1 MHALALAPPP
11 GLAALDA
18 ATSPGGEW
26 RPFASLAVVPRDH
39 NRGGPPQRAPGEPGW
54 MAACYRLTT
63 RVERVS
69 ARAALLDLGVCTGS
83 EALAV
88 MRSLLRRLAVMGLR
102 ARAGVGPSSALAHL
116 AALTARTAPSCGRGL
131 RRVPSRRTR

>member
-1 MHALALAPPP
+1 MHALALAPTP
-11 GLAALDA
+11 ALDA
-18 ATSPGGEW
+18 ATSPGGAW
-26 RPFASLAVVPRDH
+26 PHFASLAVVPRDH
-39 NRGGPPQRAPGEPGW
+39 NRGGPPRRAPGEPGW

-69 ARAALLDLGVCTGS
+69 ARAALLDLGVCTDS

-88 MRSLLRRLAVMGLR
+88 MRGLLRRLAVMGLL

-116 AALTARTAPSCGRGL
+116 AALTARPAPSCGRGL

>member
-1 MHALALAPPP
+1 MHALALAPTPA
-11 GLAALDA
+11 LAALDA
-18 ATSPGGEW
+18 ATSPGDEW
-26 RPFASLAVVPRDH
+26 RRFALLAVVPRD
-39 NRGGPPQRAPGEPGW
+39 RGGPPQRAPGEPGW
-54 MAACYRLTT
+54 MAACYRLST
-63 RVERVS
+63 RVEWVS

-102 ARAGVGPSSALAHL
+102 GRAGVGPSSALAHL
-116 AALTARTAPSCGRGL
+116 AALTARPAPSCGRGL

>member
-1 MHALALAPPP
+1 MHALALALTPA
-11 GLAALDA
+11 LAALGA

-26 RPFASLAVVPRDH
+26 RHFASLAVVPRDH
-39 NRGGPPQRAPGEPGW
+39 NRGGPPRRAPGEPGW
-54 MAACYRLTT
+54 MAACYHLTT
-63 RVERVS
+63 WVERVS

-88 MRSLLRRLAVMGLR
+88 MYNLAVTGHR

-116 AALTARTAPSCGRGL
+116 AVLTARPAPSCGRGL

>member
-1 MHALALAPPP
+1 MHALAPTPV
-11 GLAALDA
+11 LAALDA

-26 RPFASLAVVPRDH
+26 RRFASLAVVPRDD
-39 NRGGPPQRAPGEPGW
+39 NRGGPPQRAPGKPGW

-88 MRSLLRRLAVMGLR
+88 RRWQ
-102 ARAGVGPSSALAHL
+102 
-116 AALTARTAPSCGRGL
+116 
-131 RRVPSRRTR
+131 

>member
-1 MHALALAPPP
+1 MHALAVALTPA
-11 GLAALDA
+11 LAALGA

-26 RPFASLAVVPRDH
+26 RHFASLAVVPRDH

-69 ARAALLDLGVCTGS
+69 ARAARLDLGVCTDS
-83 EALAV
+83 EAQPAAPPG
-88 MRSLLRRLAVMGLR
+88 RYGA
-102 ARAGVGPSSALAHL
+102 ARPRGCGAKQRTGPSRRPHCSH
-116 AALTARTAPSCGRGL
+116 RTAPRHP
-131 RRVPSRRTR
+131 PSRWRL